1 MIDVNVVIRL
11 FLDLYIKIGERW
23 PLSYFF
29 VCAVSCVSLLS
40 Y

>member
-23 PLSYFF
+23 PLSYFLC
-29 VCAVSCVSLLS
+29 VCGVLR
-40 Y
+40 